1 MATLSEPLKTFR
13 FLVTVEYDP
22 IEKEDSGVIVAAFS
36 RFSGIKMH
44 TDTVRIRS
52 GSERRGVIDTVPAL
66 TSFENVTLEK
76 GVIGDDDF
84 LKWILAVAPN
94 SIAPPTGTLATRTIN
109 IEALDDK
116 GDSVITWS
124 LISAMPVAY
133 ELDGMDGTRS
143 EVLCESIE
151 FEIKGFKREKHF

>member
-1 MATLSEPLKTFR
+1 MPALTEPLKTFR
-13 FLVTVEYDP
+13 FLVE
-22 IEKEDSGVIVAAFS
+22 IESGSNEIVAAFS

-44 TDTVRIRS
+44 TETIRIRS
-52 GSERRGVIDTVPAL
+52 GSEHRGVIDTVPAL

-84 LKWILAVAPN
+84 LEWILAVAPD
-94 SIAPPTGTLATRTIN
+94 SIAGPTGKDVTRTIN
-109 IEALDDK
+109 IIALDDK
-116 GDSVITWS
+116 GNRVITWS

-133 ELDGMDGTRS
+133 ELDGMDGSRS

-151 FEIKGFKREKHF
+151 FEIKGFKRVKHF

>member
-1 MATLSEPLKTFR
+1 MTVLTEPLKTFR
-13 FLVTVEYDP
+13 FLVE
-22 IEKEDSGVIVAAFS
+22 IESGSNEIAAAFS
-36 RFSGIKMH
+36 RFSGVKMH
-44 TDTVRIRS
+44 TETVQIRS
-52 GSERRGVIDTVPAL
+52 GSERRGVINTVPAL

-84 LKWILAVAPN
+84 LEWIFAVAPN
-94 SIAPPTGTLATRTIN
+94 SMANPTGKDVTRTIN
-109 IEALDDK
+109 VVALDDR
-116 GDSVITWS
+116 GNRVITWS